1 MSLATFK
8 KKSINKYSSATK
20 RSGKPPGGFW
30 LPQGP
35 FGKNKTINS
44 VMLIENARNMGEVG
58 FSLNGSHRSISV
70 GKEMKNSH
78 QGTPFRG
85 LYPIGYGGLRGRY
98 VEAEPLLNVGTEK
111 IDIRGNEWKYIKP
124 SVLSTKGMLEQK
136 YKWINNGQYPNNWVQ
151 PNYTGNQTD
160 SSSQGLYIQ
169 TKSAENDCIV
179 DTNNPIKYEGYLK
192 SSGPFG
198 CQRTP
203 ARGYTFNLQQSNAPY
218 TKFLRIPQTASQ
230 HTLRI
235 QRKCA
240 NPIGEQKPY
249 PYRVQ
254 TGTGILTGGVNVSS
268 VGSACN
274 TSNTNVTPPAWYTSV
289 RPETI

>member
-8 KKSINKYSSATK
+8 KKTINKYSTATK

-44 VMLIENARNMGEVG
+44 VMLVENIKHMGAVG
-58 FSLNGSHRSISV
+58 FSLNGSRRSISV
-70 GKEMKNSH
+70 GKDMKFSKN
-78 QGTPFRG
+78 GTPFRG
-85 LYPIGYGGLRGRY
+85 IYPRGNGGHIGRY
-98 VEAEPLLNVGTEK
+98 VEAEPLLNAGYTK
-111 IDIRGNEWKYIKP
+111 IDIRGNQEDYVKP

-160 SSSQGLYIQ
+160 SASQGLYVQ
-169 TKSAENDCIV
+169 TKSAQNDCIV
-179 DTNNPIKYEGYLK
+179 DTNDEIKYEDHVV
-192 SSGPFG
+192 SCGPFG
-198 CQRTP
+198 CHQTP
-203 ARGYTFNLQQSNAPY
+203 AKGYTFNLQQSNAPY
-218 TKFLRIPQTASQ
+218 TKSIRIPQTASQ

-235 QRKCA
+235 QRRCA
-240 NPIGEQKPY
+240 NPLGSQKPY

-254 TGTGILTGGVNVSS
+254 TGTGIQTGGINVSH

-274 TSNTNVTPPAWYTSV
+274 TSNTTIVPPEWYYKN
-289 RPETI
+289 P